1 LRTGPLVRRGA
12 NVSRAGQAPAAI
24 PRMLPRGFGKQN
36 LSLAYLPL
44 LPIAPK
50 ARARSTC
57 RLPINLRGF
66 LAAQLG
72 CQPEASDDIILGFAA
87 RADQLTLN
95 RIARAIRRY
104 STARAHEAWAECSLA
119 VEAFVQAHQHG
130 CLTVLCLR
138 CVRVDFGHTA
148 AAEHQRNGCVPIT
161 LARAEALELGAAA
174 AEEVPQQIQRL
185 VEEFRALRTAFGL
198 PHFDLDCYVRG
209 EQLTLMWRPL
219 P

>member
-1 LRTGPLVRRGA
+1 
-12 NVSRAGQAPAAI
+12 
-24 PRMLPRGFGKQN
+24 MLPRGFGKQN
-36 LSLAYLPL
+36 LSLAYFPL

-50 ARARSTC
+50 AGARSTC
-57 RLPINLRGF
+57 RLPINLRSF

-72 CQPEASDDIILGFAA
+72 CRPEAGDDIILGFAA

-95 RIARAIRRY
+95 KIARAIRRY
-104 STARAHEAWAECSLA
+104 STARAHEAWTECNIA
-119 VEAFVQAHQHG
+119 IAAFVQAHQH
-130 CLTVLCLR
+130 CRRAVLCLR
-138 CVRVDFGHTA
+138 CVRVDFGDSGSSK
-148 AAEHQRNGCVPIT
+148 HQNNGCVPIT
-161 LARAEALELGAAA
+161 LVRAESSDFGSTA
-174 AEEVPQQIQRL
+174 AEEVPERIQRL